1 MKASIRL
8 TLIALGVALASA
20 CSHMPELPHMS
31 TPGHVAQATPG
42 LSPRERVSLAVGM
55 LDEGND
61 EQAAAELRAALQ
73 EQPNNRAAQ
82 RLLQQI
88 TEDPRVLLGANAHPY
103 TVRAGETMS
112 ELSDRYLGDPLMF
125 YALTRYNGLEAPNQL
140 SAGQRLM
147 IPHRPGVTA
156 ASAAAPVESAPP
168 PAPAAIPQPR
178 GIDAARA
185 NQLRLQGLQQLNAG
199 NVEAAITLLRQAQ
212 MLDDA
217 NPAIQRDL
225 NRALRLQAALSGGPG

>member
-1 MKASIRL
+1 MKALIRF
-8 TLIALGVALASA
+8 TLIALGVCLASA
-20 CSHMPELPHMS
+20 CSHLPELPQM
-31 TPGHVAQATPG
+31 PAAVREPEATPG

-61 EQAAAELRAALQ
+61 EQAAVELRAALE

-88 TEDPRVLLGANAHPY
+88 TDDPRALLGGNARPY

-112 ELSDRYLGDPLMF
+112 ELADRYLGDPLMF
-125 YALTRYNGLEAPNQL
+125 YALARYNDLEAPNQL

-147 IPHRPGVTA
+147 IPHRPGVTV
-156 ASAAAPVESAPP
+156 ASASAPVESAPP
-168 PAPAAIPQPR
+168 SAPAATPQPR

-199 NVEAAITLLRQAQ
+199 NVDSAIRLLRQAQ
-212 MLDDA
+212 LLDDA

-225 NRALRLQAALSGGPG
+225 NRALRLQAALSDGPG